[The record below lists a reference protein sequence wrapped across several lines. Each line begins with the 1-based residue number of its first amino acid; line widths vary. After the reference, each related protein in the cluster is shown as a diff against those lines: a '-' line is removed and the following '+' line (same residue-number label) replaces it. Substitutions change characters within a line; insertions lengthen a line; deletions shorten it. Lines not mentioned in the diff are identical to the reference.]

1 MLRLTLLLAIAS
13 VIFLSPVKGQDETDY
28 SGIDKMLVYGEYDKM
43 IDTCKK
49 ILATDSLNAEI
60 WYKIGLAY
68 RNMHPDENSFD
79 CFMKAYMCDPRNN
92 LYKFNLA
99 KGFFNK
105 NKNLK
110 AKPLLIELC
119 AADSMNYDYA
129 FYLTS
134 IYMEEGTY
142 DEAIKIY
149 NIFYNNDSSN
159 YVILDRLGF
168 ANLRKGKIK
177 DAIGYYE
184 KSLNSNSRNIDAIRN
199 LSFLYP
205 YVHKIDTAITL
216 LSRAIEMDDEDI
228 DLYAR
233 RGTIYWAKNY
243 NKLALNDYLKILSL
257 GDSSFLYLK
266 RAGIGYSRNM
276 QPDEGLVYLLKAHP
290 RDTSDYETIDYIAQC
305 YSMKQNFSE
314 SVTYYEK
321 IIELLWPLS
330 QQLGITHL
338 NTGQT
343 LSMDNQYISAAQHYL
358 KSYEL
363 TKNPSML
370 MLIANAYDENLGNP
384 AKAIPYY
391 RQFLSQYKNAK
402 VTYTPEYVNAI
413 RERLKYIEEKQ
424 AESKKPAPS
433 TTGIK

>member
-1 MLRLTLLLAIAS
+1 MKRLIPVFVIAS
-13 VIFLSPVKGQDETDY
+13 LIFLLPANGQDERDY
-28 SGIDKMLVYGEYDKM
+28 AAIDKMLVYGEYSQVV
-43 IDTCKK
+43 DTCKQ
-49 ILATDSLNAEI
+49 ILASDSMNAEI
-60 WYKIGLAY
+60 WYKMGLAY
-68 RNMHPDENSFD
+68 RNIPPDENSFE
-79 CFMKAYMCDPRNN
+79 CFMKACANDPQNS

-99 KGFFNK
+99 KGYFNK

-110 AKPLLIELC
+110 AKPLLTELC
-119 AADSMNYDYA
+119 ASDSMNWDYA

-134 IYMEEGTY
+134 IFMEEGTY
-142 DEAIKIY
+142 DAAIEIY
-149 NIFYNNDSSN
+149 NRFYNKDSSN

-168 ANLRKGKIK
+168 AYLRKGKFGE
-177 DAIGYYE
+177 AIGYYE
-184 KSLNSNSRNIDAIRN
+184 KSLKANNRNIDAIRN

-205 YVHKIDTAITL
+205 YAHKIDTAITI
-216 LSRAIEMDDEDI
+216 LSRAIEIDDEDI

-233 RGTIYWAKNY
+233 RGTIYWAKEHHRS
-243 NKLALNDYLKILSL
+243 ALNDYLKILSL

-266 RAGIGYSRNM
+266 RAGIGYAKNM
-276 QPDEGLVYLLKAHP
+276 QPDAGLLFLLKAH
-290 RDTSDYETIDYIAQC
+290 RKDTSDYETIDYIAQC
-305 YSMKQNFSE
+305 YSMKQDFGE

-343 LSMDNQYISAAQHYL
+343 LSMDNQYINAAQHYL

-363 TKNPSML
+363 TRNPSML
-370 MLIANAYDENLGNP
+370 MLIANTYDENLGNP

-391 RQFLSQYKNAK
+391 RQFLSQYKTAK
-402 VTYTPEYVNAI
+402 VTYTPEYVNSV
-413 RERLKYIEEKQ
+413 RERLQYLEEKQ
-424 AESKKPAPS
+424 AEAKKPAPS